1 MDNPQEQLKNILQR
15 MSNIELKYTEKD
27 INNFIKEL
35 QRIYQNGFRHLYSD
49 IFHTITLIDNADNK
63 KYSLESLNLV
73 IKEIYNV
80 VSNGKEYNEDF
91 CLSIKKLYDHIN
103 LDIGR
108 IEYTKKIA
116 EKINAEN
123 LKTKE
128 ELNTIAT
135 KAEKMQKEY
144 ITILGIF
151 SSIVIT
157 FVAGMS
163 FSSSV
168 LSNIDK
174 TSINRLSF
182 VMVML
187 AIFLFNFLHLLLD
200 FIRKIN
206 NNPTEPPPN
215 KNTSLIGGINV
226 VLFIM
231 LIIIL
236 TAWYCGFHPYKW

>member
-15 MSNIELKYTEKD
+15 MSDVKLKYTEKD
-27 INNFIKEL
+27 INKFIGEL
-35 QRIYQNGFRHLYSD
+35 EQIYQNGFRHLYSD
-49 IFHTITLIDNADNK
+49 IFHTITLIDNEDNK

-73 IKEIYNV
+73 IKEIYTV
-80 VSNGKEYNEDF
+80 VSNDKKYNEDF
-91 CLSIKKLYDHIN
+91 CLSVKKLYDHVN

-108 IEYTKKIA
+108 IAYTKKIA

-157 FVAGMS
+157 FVAGIS

-174 TSINRLSF
+174 ASINRLSF
-182 VMVML
+182 IMVML

-206 NNPTEPPPN
+206 NNPVEPSSN
-215 KNTSLIGGINV
+215 KNNSLIGGINV

-236 TAWYCGFHPYKW
+236 IAWYFGFHPYIW